1 MRYIMLSLLLIIG
14 GHASAHEW
22 MPTYPELRQSFI
34 PGAYVTTLQLFN
46 KRSDAE
52 YYEIKVYDK
61 DFNPVKF
68 ATPKRILKVEYL
80 KKEKVDV
87 YIKHEDRNKAVYICS
102 SSKLVSEEASATI
115 IASRICSKIK

>member
-1 MRYIMLSLLLIIG
+1 MLLLVLFASG
-14 GHASAHEW
+14 YVSAHEW

-34 PGAYVTTLQLFN
+34 PDAYVTNMQLFN
-46 KRSDAE
+46 KRSDVE
-52 YYEIKVYDK
+52 FYEIKVYDK

-80 KKEKVDV
+80 KREKVDI
-87 YIKHEDRNKAVYICS
+87 YIKREDRNKAVYICS
-102 SSKLVSEEASATI
+102 KSKLVSEDVSATI